1 MRPAW
6 WEWGV
11 QEPIPIDNVYIL
23 PSALENRNHIS
34 PGELRFPDCRFCCSP
49 QIPASA
55 HPVGLQGTQSSKQ
68 PQEPRNPRKHHGP
81 GW

>member
-34 PGELRFPDCRFCCSP
+34 PGELRFPDSA
-49 QIPASA
+49 ASA
-55 HPVGLQGTQSSKQ
+55 AA
-68 PQEPRNPRKHHGP
+68 PRCLHQRIL
-81 GW
+81 